1 MNVTRRRFAALAAG
15 SAVAGAGCLGGGD
28 AEGDGN
34 GNGDGDESDSE
45 NGDGNGNGN
54 GNGSDVDEDDLLE
67 IPVIGDPDAD
77 VTVTVFEDFG
87 CGHCAIYHTEI
98 FPDIKEAYVD
108 AEQIRYEHRDF
119 PIPVQEEWSYAV
131 ASAARSVQDQEGDE
145 AFFEFTGEI
154 FTHWSDGYSYDLIE
168 QVASDLG
175 FDAEQVRADAEDV
188 TYRDGLEAERAH
200 GMELGIDA
208 TPWIVVDGERVEAD
222 TAAIVGAIDE
232 ALADD

>member
-15 SAVAGAGCLGGGD
+15 SALAGAGCLGGGD
-28 AEGDGN
+28 AESDGN
-34 GNGDGDESDSE
+34 GNGEE
-45 NGDGNGNGN
+45 NGNGGGNGGGN
-54 GNGSDVDEDDLLE
+54 GNGSDVNEDDLLE

-87 CGHCAIYHTEI
+87 CGHCALYHTEI

-154 FTHWSDGYSYDLIE
+154 FTHWDDGYSYDLIE

-200 GMELGIDA
+200 GMELGIEG
-208 TPWIVVDGERVEAD
+208 TPWIVVDGERVEPD

-232 ALADD
+232 ALAND